1 MEKRQAVERGVI
13 HLSKQKLNYRFHN
26 PNTREETADYI
37 AKLFVE
43 VNKNKVERV
52 IQEETDKIDKEEN
65 EKEHSA

>member
-1 MEKRQAVERGVI
+1 MKKR
-13 HLSKQKLNYRFHN
+13 KLNYRFHN

-43 VNKNKVERV
+43 VNKNKIERV
-52 IQEETDKIDKEEN
+52 LQEEADKIEKEEN